1 MCEGCR
7 KIEEKIA
14 HYREMA
20 SYVMDRPTLDSID
33 VLVARLSMSPFLKFF
48 LMAQSAWL
56 GVENARLVPASA
68 SLFMDISRAF
78 GGIWT

>member
-33 VLVARLSMSPFLKFF
+33 VLIARLEEEKGALHPK
-48 LMAQSAWL
+48 
-56 GVENARLVPASA
+56 
-68 SLFMDISRAF
+68 
-78 GGIWT
+78 T

>member
-33 VLVARLSMSPFLKFF
+33 VLVARLEAEKRVLHP
-48 LMAQSAWL
+48 
-56 GVENARLVPASA
+56 
-68 SLFMDISRAF
+68 
-78 GGIWT
+78 TT

>member
-20 SYVMDRPTLDSID
+20 SSLMDRPALDSID
-33 VLVARLSMSPFLKFF
+33 VLIARLEEEKGALHPK
-48 LMAQSAWL
+48 
-56 GVENARLVPASA
+56 
-68 SLFMDISRAF
+68 
-78 GGIWT
+78 T

>member
-14 HYREMA
+14 HYREIA

-33 VLVARLSMSPFLKFF
+33 VLVAQPITSSK
-48 LMAQSAWL
+48 A
-56 GVENARLVPASA
+56 
-68 SLFMDISRAF
+68 
-78 GGIWT
+78 GGLIGNRQRRF

>member
-33 VLVARLSMSPFLKFF
+33 VLIARFGSRERSIASEDVTVAPTNL
-48 LMAQSAWL
+48 
-56 GVENARLVPASA
+56 VEDRRQPHDTAE
-68 SLFMDISRAF
+68 SLA
-78 GGIWT
+78 

>member
-33 VLVARLSMSPFLKFF
+33 VLIARLERERSI
-48 LMAQSAWL
+48 
-56 GVENARLVPASA
+56 ASEDVTVA
-68 SLFMDISRAF
+68 PINVAEDRRQPHDTAESLA
-78 GGIWT
+78 